1 MVVVV
6 DHVGGGAI
14 DIVAGSASG
23 GGDWWR
29 PLSSSSWGWWQSV
42 FVLAAHQSWGVNFEV
57 VMAVMI
63 GVSPSWVQV
72 CLGGAWAVV
81 A

>member
-42 FVLAAHQSWGVNFEV
+42 FVLAAHQSWGV
-57 VMAVMI
+57 AVL
-63 GVSPSWVQV
+63 GPSVSWRCMGRSS
-72 CLGGAWAVV
+72 V
-81 A
+81 ACRHPESN